1 MQERISERMQE
12 SISENRQIQSISK
25 RVSESVSKRVSK
37 SILSKEKER
46 GGESMMTNEN
56 KGVVNVLEAVALC
69 WALVFVGFVIGYVLH
84 P

>member
-1 MQERISERMQE
+1 
-12 SISENRQIQSISK
+12 
-25 RVSESVSKRVSK
+25 
-37 SILSKEKER
+37 
-46 GGESMMTNEN
+46 MMTNEN